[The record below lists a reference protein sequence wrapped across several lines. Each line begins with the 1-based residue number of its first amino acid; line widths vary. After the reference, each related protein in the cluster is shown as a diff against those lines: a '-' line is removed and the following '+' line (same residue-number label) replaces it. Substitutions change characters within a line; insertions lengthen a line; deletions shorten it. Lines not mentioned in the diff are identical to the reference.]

1 MPGKSNGAKIK
12 ERLSTLGDLML
23 LNLLFFLA
31 ACPVVTLGAAA
42 SALCYGC
49 QCVFLEEGHPAS
61 SFWKAFKRDWKQAT
75 LLWILLLPVFFLI
88 AVDFVLALYGQ
99 FPCAELL
106 LIPGV
111 LLLLVSIMVSVN
123 AFPLLARFENTL
135 LQTIKNALFIG
146 LKRPLQ
152 SLLWFTL
159 GVLPILL
166 LILMPT
172 LFLRG
177 GFLWIG
183 VWYALLGFGKVCQ
196 LRTTLGLHG
205 FDTRGS

>member
-1 MPGKSNGAKIK
+1 MPGKSIGAKVK

-23 LNLLFFLA
+23 LNLLFLLA

-42 SALCYGC
+42 NALCYGC
-49 QCVFLEEGHPAS
+49 QSILLEAGHPTS

-75 LLWILLLPVFFLI
+75 LLWLFLLPVFLLT

-99 FPCAELL
+99 FPYAELL

-111 LLLLVSIMVSVN
+111 LLLLASIMVSVN

-152 SLLWFTL
+152 SMLWFAL

-166 LILMPT
+166 LILMPA

-177 GFLWIG
+177 GVLWIG
-183 VWYALLGFGKVCQ
+183 FWYALLGIGNVWQ
-196 LRTTLGLHG
+196 LRTTLGLHR
-205 FDTRGS
+205 FDTHGS